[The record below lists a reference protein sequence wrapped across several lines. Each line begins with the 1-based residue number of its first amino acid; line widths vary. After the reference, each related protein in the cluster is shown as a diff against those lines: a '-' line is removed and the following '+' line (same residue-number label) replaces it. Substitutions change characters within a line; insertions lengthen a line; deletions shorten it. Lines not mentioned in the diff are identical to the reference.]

1 MQQVFTEDD
10 LILLLSEAE
19 DEVPMQLLAQSLLD
33 AACCKRNEDTQQSE
47 VYLRLPIY
55 PNSSSWDSG
64 AAWLR
69 RKRDIDLG
77 GSFVDAREV
86 SARNITIKD
95 QHRLFCAENAYAGHN
110 GRRSLE
116 RFHRQNHTGGA
127 FLPIP
132 EDLQDQGLVESAI
145 PEDQDPSYEHF
156 LRTIPENQDPSN
168 EVCP

>member
-1 MQQVFTEDD
+1 MAVQQVFTEDD

-19 DEVPMQLLAQSLLD
+19 DEVPMQLFAQSLLD
-33 AACCKRNEDTQQSE
+33 AACCKRDENTQQSE
-47 VYLRLPIY
+47 VQVHLRLPIY
-55 PNSSSWDSG
+55 PNSASWDSG

-132 EDLQDQGLVESAI
+132 EDLQDAGSRLVESAI
-145 PEDQDPSYEHF
+145 PEDHS
-156 LRTIPENQDPSN
+156 
-168 EVCP
+168 